1 MGLLSRSNLEYIE
14 NIPYKTIDVGRKK
27 IFVSLKVH
35 VFLVVQDVFF
45 LRNWVKLCFSLMKL
59 FDWNETFVLSYYN
72 SCYSI
77 DCEMTADDGQ
87 KR

>member
-45 LRNWVKLCFSLMKL
+45 FKKLGKTL
-59 FDWNETFVLSYYN
+59 FQSDETL
-72 SCYSI
+72 
-77 DCEMTADDGQ
+77 
-87 KR
+87 